1 MGIVNY
7 ILHAVM
13 YSFVHFYIK
22 NVLEYCVAFFF
33 TLLNKCFLKYTGYIE
48 SNSVMYCEGC

>member
-13 YSFVHFYIK
+13 YSCVHFYIK
-22 NVLEYCVAFFF
+22 NVLQYCVAFFSHYLTNAF
-33 TLLNKCFLKYTGYIE
+33 LNIQ
-48 SNSVMYCEGC
+48 VI